1 MTGLFPLVF
10 EVEEFRLLTA
20 IGLGFLFGFTLER
33 AGFGNARKLA
43 GQFYL
48 NDMTVFKV
56 MFTAILVAMV
66 GMRTFAAFGWLDMSR
81 MWINPTFMWAQVIGG
96 LLLGAG
102 FIMSG
107 LCPGTSVVSAASG
120 RIDGLVTFGGI
131 FVGSFLFALLID
143 WVPGLEWLYKTAGS
157 MGDST
162 LPLILGAPTPMV
174 VLAIVIM
181 AGGAF
186 IGAEKVEKLFQ
197 QRREPV
203 ELTPKPT
210 FRTPRLKF
218 AVAGSLG
225 VIALVAIGASAP
237 SIAAPPVEMEE
248 VAPLDLAEAIIDGD
262 PNLLILDVR
271 ADIPEGEG
279 RIPGSYPVTPDSTA
293 LGILEA
299 AAPSTIVVVYDYD
312 GSLSFLPET
321 WPRTLEYRVVRG
333 GFGGWNS
340 EVLTPAEATG
350 YGLAEREFVL
360 RQNQIAGY
368 FSGAAVQSSVAAPP
382 PAMSS
387 GGGKPK
393 KKSMGC

>member
-1 MTGLFPLVF
+1 MTGIFPLIF
-10 EVEEFRLLTA
+10 EIDEFRLLTA

-66 GMRTFAAFGWLDMSR
+66 GMRTFAAFGLLDMSR
-81 MWINPTFMWAQVIGG
+81 IWINPTFMWAQVVGG
-96 LLLGAG
+96 FLLGAG

-131 FVGSFLFALLID
+131 FVGSFLFAVLID
-143 WVPGLEWLYKTAGS
+143 WFPGLESLYTAGS
-157 MGDST
+157 MGDSI
-162 LPLILGAPTPMV
+162 LPQVLSLPTPIV

-186 IGAEKVEKLFQ
+186 IGAEKVEKHFQ
-197 QRREPV
+197 QKSEPV
-203 ELTPKPT
+203 ELTPTATK
-210 FRTPRLKF
+210 RTPRIKF
-218 AVAGSLG
+218 AVAGALG
-225 VIALVAIGASAP
+225 LISVVAIGATAP
-237 SIAAPPVEMEE
+237 SISAPAIQMDE
-248 VAPLDLAEAIIDGD
+248 VSPLALAEEIISGD

-271 ADIPEGEG
+271 ADIPDGEG
-279 RIPGSYPVTPDSTA
+279 RIPGSYAVTADSAA
-293 LGILEA
+293 LGSLGA
-299 AAPSTIVVVYDYD
+299 AAPSTAVVVYDRD
-312 GSLSFLPET
+312 GSMTGVPDA

-333 GFGGWNS
+333 GFTGWKN
-340 EVLTPAEATG
+340 EVLTPAEPTSYA
-350 YGLAEREFVL
+350 LAERAFIE
-360 RQNQIAGY
+360 RQNQIAGF
-368 FSGAAVQSSVAAPP
+368 FSGAAVQSTVQAPP

-387 GGGKPK
+387 GPKKK

>member
-10 EVEEFRLLTA
+10 EIDEFRLLTA
-20 IGLGFLFGFTLER
+20 IGLGFMFGFTLER

-81 MWINPTFMWAQVIGG
+81 IWINPTFMWAQVIGG
-96 LLLGAG
+96 FMLGAG

-120 RIDGLVTFGGI
+120 RIDGLVTFSGI
-131 FVGSFLFALLID
+131 FVGSFLFAVAIE
-143 WVPGLEWLYKTAGS
+143 WVPGLEWLYKTGGS
-157 MGDST
+157 MGDSI
-162 LPLILGAPTPMV
+162 LPNLLGLPTPIV
-174 VLAIVIM
+174 VLAIVLM

-186 IGAEKVEKLFQ
+186 IGAEKVEKHFQ
-197 QRREPV
+197 KRSRPV
-203 ELTPKPT
+203 ELTPTPT
-210 FRTPRLKF
+210 KRTPRLKF

-225 VIALVAIGASAP
+225 AIAIVAIGATAP
-237 SIAAPPVEMEE
+237 SISAPPIAMEE
-248 VAPLDLAEAIIDGD
+248 VTPLELAEAIISGD

-271 ADIPEGEG
+271 SEIPEGEG
-279 RIPGSYPVTPDSTA
+279 RIPGSYAVTADSAA
-293 LGILEA
+293 LGLLGA
-299 AAPSTIVVVYDYD
+299 TAPSTKVVVYDQD
-312 GSLSFLPET
+312 GALSLVPDI
-321 WPRTLEYRVVRG
+321 WPRTLEYRIVRG
-333 GFGGWNS
+333 GFTGWHS
-340 EVLTPAEATG
+340 EVLTPAEPTSYA
-350 YGLAEREFVL
+350 LIERAYIE
-360 RQNQIAGY
+360 RQNQIAGF

-387 GGGKPK
+387 GPKKK

>member
-10 EVEEFRLLTA
+10 EVDEFRLLTA
-20 IGLGFLFGFTLER
+20 IGLGFMFGFTLER

-66 GMRTFAAFGWLDMSR
+66 GLRTFAAIGWLDMSR
-81 MWINPTFMWAQVIGG
+81 MWINPTFMWAQIIGG
-96 LLLGAG
+96 FMLGAG

-120 RIDGLVTFGGI
+120 RIDGVVTFGGI

-143 WVPGLEWLYKTAGS
+143 WIPGLEWLYKSAGS
-157 MGDST
+157 MGDSI
-162 LPLILGAPTPMV
+162 LPDLIGAPTPVV

-197 QRREPV
+197 QRSKPV
-203 ELTPKPT
+203 ELTPAPT
-210 FRTPRLKF
+210 KRTPRLKF

-237 SIAAPPVEMEE
+237 SIGGPPIEMEE
-248 VAPLDLAEAIIDGD
+248 VSPLDLAEAIIQGD
-262 PNLLILDVR
+262 PNLMILDFRSEVT
-271 ADIPEGEG
+271 EGEG
-279 RIPGSYPVTPDSTA
+279 RIPGAYAVAADSAA
-293 LGILEA
+293 LGMLSA
-299 AAPSTIVVVYDYD
+299 AASTTKVVVYDRD
-312 GSLSFLPET
+312 GATRLVPDS
-321 WPRTLEYRVVRG
+321 WPRNLEYRVVRG
-333 GFGGWNS
+333 GFNGWND
-340 EVLTPAEATG
+340 EVLTPAEPTSFA
-350 YGLAEREFVL
+350 LAEREFIE

-387 GGGKPK
+387 GQKKK

>member
-20 IGLGFLFGFTLER
+20 IVLGFLFGFTLER

-66 GMRTFAAFGWLDMSR
+66 GLRAFAAFGWLDMTR

-96 LLLGAG
+96 FLLGVG

-162 LPLILGAPTPMV
+162 LPQIFGAPTLVV
-174 VLAIVIM
+174 VLAIVVM
-181 AGGAF
+181 AGVAF
-186 IGAEKVEKLFQ
+186 IGAEKVEKHFQ
-197 QRREPV
+197 QQREPV
-203 ELTPKPT
+203 ELTPKAT
-210 FRTPRLKF
+210 RRTPRLKF

-225 VIALVAIGASAP
+225 VIAIVAIGATAPRIESP
-237 SIAAPPVEMEE
+237 SIETAQVT
-248 VAPLDLAEAIIDGD
+248 PLELAEALIAGD
-262 PNLLILDVR
+262 PNLMVLDVR
-271 ADIPEGEG
+271 GELEEGEG
-279 RIPGSYPVTPDSTA
+279 RIPGSYAVVLDSTA
-293 LGILEA
+293 LAILDVA
-299 AAPSTIVVVYDYD
+299 ATSTKVVVYDRD
-312 GSLSFLPET
+312 GSISVVPGT
-321 WPRTLEYRVVRG
+321 WPRNLRYTVVRG
-333 GFGGWNS
+333 GFSGWGA
-340 EVLTPAEATG
+340 EVLTPSEASG
-350 YGLAEREFVL
+350 YGLAEREFIL
-360 RQNQIAGY
+360 RQNQIAGF

-387 GGGKPK
+387 GGGKK
-393 KKSMGC
+393 KRSG

>member
-10 EVEEFRLLTA
+10 EIEEFRLLTA

-66 GMRTFAAFGWLDMSR
+66 GLRAFAAIGWLDMSR

-96 LLLGAG
+96 FTLGVG

-162 LPLILGAPTPMV
+162 LPQLLGTSSPVV

-181 AGGAF
+181 AGAAF
-186 IGAEKVEKLFQ
+186 IGAEKVEKIFQ
-197 QRREPV
+197 QKREPV
-203 ELTPKPT
+203 ELTPNT
-210 FRTPRLKF
+210 TRRTPRLKF

-225 VIALVAIGASAP
+225 VIALAAVGATAP
-237 SIAAPPVEMEE
+237 HIEGPPVEMQQL
-248 VAPLDLAEAIIDGD
+248 APLDLAGRMIAGD
-262 PNLLILDVR
+262 PNLLILDIRGEVE
-271 ADIPEGEG
+271 DDEG
-279 RIPGSYPVTPDSTA
+279 RIPGSYGVAPDSSA
-293 LGILEA
+293 PAILGA
-299 AAPSTIVVVYDYD
+299 SAPSTKVVVYDRD
-312 GSLSFLPET
+312 GTIVFVPES
-321 WPRTLEYRVVRG
+321 WPRNLHYSVVRG
-333 GFGGWNS
+333 GFKGWND
-340 EVLTPAEATG
+340 EVLTPAVATG
-350 YGLAEREFVL
+350 YNTAETEFIL
-360 RQNQIAGY
+360 RQNQIAGF
-368 FSGAAVQSSVAAPP
+368 FSGAAVQSAVAAPP

-387 GGGKPK
+387 GGGKKK

>member
-1 MTGLFPLVF
+1 MTGLFPLIFAVD
-10 EVEEFRLLTA
+10 EIRLLTA
-20 IGLGFLFGFTLER
+20 IGLGFMFGFTLER

-66 GMRTFAAFGWLDMSR
+66 GMRTFAAVGWLDMSR
-81 MWINPTFMWAQVIGG
+81 IWINPTFMWAQIVGG
-96 LLLGAG
+96 FLLGAG

-131 FVGSFLFALLID
+131 FIGSFLFAVLID
-143 WVPGLEWLYKTAGS
+143 WFPALESLYTAGS
-157 MGDST
+157 MGDSI
-162 LPLILGAPTPMV
+162 LPQLLGLPTPIV

-186 IGAEKVEKLFQ
+186 IGAEKVEKHFQ
-197 QRREPV
+197 QKSEPV

-210 FRTPRLKF
+210 KRTPRIKF
-218 AVAGSLG
+218 AVAGALS
-225 VIALVAIGASAP
+225 VIAIVAIGATAP
-237 SIAAPPVEMEE
+237 SIAAPATEMEE
-248 VAPLDLAEAIIDGD
+248 VGALELAEEIIRGD
-262 PNLLILDVR
+262 PNLVILDVR
-271 ADIPEGEG
+271 SGLPDDAA
-279 RIPGSYPVTPDSTA
+279 RIPGSYTMTADSAA
-293 LGILEA
+293 LGLLESA
-299 AAPSTIVVVYDYD
+299 ATTTTVVVYDQD
-312 GSLSFLPET
+312 GSMTLVPEM

-333 GFGGWNS
+333 GFTGWQND
-340 EVLTPAEATG
+340 VLTPAEPTSYA
-350 YGLAEREFVL
+350 LVERAFIE
-360 RQNQIAGY
+360 RQNQIAGF
-368 FSGAAVQSSVAAPP
+368 FSGAAVQSNVQAPP

-387 GGGKPK
+387 GPKKK